1 MYSARRSIPCLLF
14 TFAGMNS
21 SRGANAAYQ
30 HHQDVNVKFTPVAP
44 KFNIVLA
51 AVLAGYAFEVY
62 APPVSAPTYSS
73 YNILAI
79 RES

>member
-1 MYSARRSIPCLLF
+1 
-14 TFAGMNS
+14 MNS
-21 SRGANAAYQ
+21 NRRANAAYQ
-30 HHQDVNVKFTPVAP
+30 HQQDVNETPIAP

-62 APPVSAPTYSS
+62 APPVSAPTYSF
-73 YNILAI
+73 YDILAI